1 MHIPVE
7 RTLAASSQSDM
18 KAVFE
23 VLKANIG
30 RIVELWA
37 MSTAKASYL
46 RGADLNVS
54 EQVRTDRMMAFI
66 GALIM
71 RAENPGDKRSQEVLK
86 SAIRAEHGGQ
96 LNFATII
103 KRQNLLRDAMLHVV
117 ERELPQLNKAT
128 ATLALD
134 SMIDRSIEGTL
145 GLMEQYTDMRSSLS
159 SCMPGAPDS
168 KYSFDQAL
176 ARFCKSVLDYFDA
189 DFVAIFKFS
198 PETKELM
205 CLSSSAKSIT
215 LAKDSTFQLES
226 VPMAPETIASMKTS
240 FVSEDSGQP
249 KRKPTTRLSFTHTV
263 VTPIIY
269 GNVID
274 GLFMVGD
281 SSRIVP
287 LTPVEIDVVEGLAT
301 QIAWVLES
309 SRMTHQMHMRSRA
322 QKVLIETAAAVQQE
336 VESEEIYR
344 IIASRVAE
352 LIPCDELALYVFDWS
367 KRTCSPVFASGH
379 YASEIMADKDFSADV
394 GIVGYVG
401 RSRKPEIIVDSE
413 ADPRAEY
420 IPGTPQT
427 HTRMLAVP
435 IVGKK
440 ETIGVVEMMRYPP
453 GNYTQEDLEIAVMF
467 ANHAAVALENARLLK
482 EITDERDRV
491 EMHMDLLTHDIANYA
506 TPIIAYFESIRSKKN
521 VDPEVA
527 SMAGKTARQVE
538 NMMRLID
545 MVRVLAR
552 LRESPPKAFRSMDLR
567 KAIEE
572 AIVEVRDRSHVRGT
586 DFEVHLQ
593 PDQVML
599 VKADELLKEVF
610 VNLFYS
616 TGLSETKQKNV
627 LQISAEVRRER
638 KVDYWWVKVA
648 QPGRS
653 IPHHLKTEVL
663 RMSKSSK
670 SELAGGFG
678 IGLAAAR
685 SVLERYGGSMWVS
698 DIVPGEYNKGC
709 VFNML
714 IPRLQ

>member
-1 MHIPVE
+1 ME

-37 MSTAKASYL
+37 MSTAKSSYL
-46 RGADLNVS
+46 RGADLNIS

-71 RAENPGDKRSQEVLK
+71 RAENPNDKRSQEVLK

-96 LNFATII
+96 LNFAAII
-103 KRQNLLRDAMLHVV
+103 KRQNLLRDSMLHVV

-168 KYSFDQAL
+168 KHGFDQAL

-189 DFVAIFKFS
+189 DFVAVFKYS
-198 PETKELM
+198 SETKELV

-226 VPMAPETIASMKTS
+226 VPLAAETISSMKTS
-240 FVSEDSGQP
+240 FASDELGHPS
-249 KRKPTTRLSFTHTV
+249 KKPATRLSFTHTV

-274 GLFMVGD
+274 GLFIVGD

-287 LTPVEIDVVEGLAT
+287 LTPVEIDVVEGLAA

-309 SRMTHQMHMRSRA
+309 SRMSQQMQMRSRA

-352 LIPCDELALYVFDWS
+352 LVSCDELALYVFDWA
-367 KRTCSPVFASGH
+367 KRLCNPVFATGH
-379 YASEIMADKDFSADV
+379 YASEIMADKDFSADT
-394 GIVGYVG
+394 GIVGYIG
-401 RSRKPEIIVDSE
+401 RSKKPEIILDTE

-440 ETIGVVEMMRYPP
+440 ETIGVIELMRYPP
-453 GNYTQEDLEIAVMF
+453 GSFSQEDLETAIMF
-467 ANHAAVALENARLLK
+467 ANHAAVALENAKLLK
-482 EITDERDRV
+482 EITDERDQV

-506 TPIIAYFESIRSKKN
+506 TPITAYFESIRSKKN
-521 VDPEVA
+521 IDPEVA

-538 NMMRLID
+538 NMMRLIE

-552 LRESPPKAFRSMDLR
+552 LREGPPKAFRSMDLR
-567 KAIEE
+567 KAIES
-572 AIVEVRDRSHVRGT
+572 AIVEVRDRSHVRGM
-586 DFEVHLQ
+586 DFEVNLQ
-593 PDQVML
+593 PEQVML
-599 VKADELLKEVF
+599 VKADELLPEVF
-610 VNLFYS
+610 INLFYS
-616 TGLSETKQKNV
+616 TSLTEAKQKNL

-638 KVDYWWVKVA
+638 KVDYWWVKIA
-648 QPGRS
+648 QPGRP
-653 IPHHLKTEVL
+653 IPHHLKGEVL

-685 SVLERYGGSMWVS
+685 NIIERYGGSMWVS
-698 DIVPGEYNKGC
+698 DIVPGEYSKGC